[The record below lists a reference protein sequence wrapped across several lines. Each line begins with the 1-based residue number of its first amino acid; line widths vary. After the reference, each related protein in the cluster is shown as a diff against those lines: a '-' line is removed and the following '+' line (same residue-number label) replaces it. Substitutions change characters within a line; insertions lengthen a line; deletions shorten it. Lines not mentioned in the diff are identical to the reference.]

1 MIVEAGFVSFFRTLL
16 IIILLYYGFRFLV
29 KLLFPIVIKKYAE
42 KQHSAFSGNRTST
55 SSSSPNEKK
64 KRSSGDKLGEYVDY
78 EEVE

>member
-42 KQHSAFSGNRTST
+42 KQHSAFSGNRA
-55 SSSSPNEKK
+55 SSYSPEEKK
-64 KRSSGDKLGEYVDY
+64 EKKSGEKLGEYVDY